1 MYALSNQEKAYLRR
15 IVINTRNEYL
25 KTEKYKRYEEIELI
39 EELDYSVYMQNKIE
53 ESIDNIDN
61 AKIVSNSI
69 ENIFSDEVIMKN
81 VKALTLREKL
91 VLFSYYF
98 ENNTDQEI
106 GNALNLKGDTIRKI
120 RVRTLEKI
128 RKNYIGGGNKNV

>member
-25 KTEKYKRYEEIELI
+25 KTEKYKGYEEIELI

-69 ENIFSDEVIMKN
+69 ENIFSDEIIMKN

-106 GNALNLKGDTIRKI
+106 GKALNLKGDTVRKI
-120 RVRTLEKI
+120 RVRALEKI
-128 RKNYIGGGNKNV
+128 RKNLTGGGNKNV

>member
-53 ESIDNIDN
+53 ES
-61 AKIVSNSI
+61 K
-69 ENIFSDEVIMKN
+69 FS
-81 VKALTLREKL
+81 
-91 VLFSYYF
+91 
-98 ENNTDQEI
+98 
-106 GNALNLKGDTIRKI
+106 
-120 RVRTLEKI
+120 
-128 RKNYIGGGNKNV
+128 